1 MYSYYGLQ
9 SIIMSLRNILIPSA
23 EDDQINVMIFL
34 SLSPCS
40 IFLFPFPIL
49 LFSLLPFSPST
60 TLFFFSSQI
69 LRSIVYSH
77 NVSPTIKTI
86 SQTSPFYSTFF
97 ILSWILWKTVFSPFL
112 PSWSITLELPPGY
125 RTQELNQV
133 RTIKQIGTHPR
144 FLPNPYITD
153 IGHPKIWYAE
163 KIIKII
169 HR

>member
-9 SIIMSLRNILIPSA
+9 SNTMSLRNILIPSG

-40 IFLFPFPIL
+40 IFFFPFPKL

-86 SQTSPFYSTFF
+86 SQTSPFYLIFLNLVKNCFF
-97 ILSWILWKTVFSPFL
+97 TFSPFVKHNSWASSKVSHTRVE
-112 PSWSITLELPPGY
+112 PSAYDKADRNTSSLSTKSIHNRY
-125 RTQELNQV
+125 RPSKDLICSKN
-133 RTIKQIGTHPR
+133 
-144 FLPNPYITD
+144 N
-153 IGHPKIWYAE
+153 
-163 KIIKII
+163 
-169 HR
+169 